1 MESRRY
7 RLKHLA
13 VIRISGEQCNA
24 FLQGQL
30 SSDLRE
36 LTSMRAQLSSLNSAK
51 GRVLAVLQLGRLGND
66 ILMVLP
72 SAIAGNIVDT
82 LRKYILNMK
91 VVVDVDANL
100 ACIGVAGPDVN
111 KALDAMDIPIADSD
125 WACNSD
131 DKRVAWRLPGEHDRV
146 MVVAP
151 TAIADSYWNKLDAYK
166 DGDMLN
172 WRWHDIQSKLPEVL
186 PATQDKF
193 VAQML
198 MLDDLGAID
207 FDKGCYTGQE
217 VIARAH
223 YLGKVKRNCAV
234 GATPSKR
241 PLKPGEVLHVD
252 DKPSAV
258 IVSAAPH
265 PETGQSILA
274 VMNGKYPPG
283 TMFYAADGVEVVLE
297 VGGDPTTIHSLTLRM
312 R

>member
-1 MESRRY
+1 METRRY

-51 GRVLAVLQLGRLGND
+51 GRVLAVLQLARLGND

-72 SAIAGNIVDT
+72 SAIAGNISDT
-82 LRKYILNMK
+82 LRKYILRMK
-91 VVVDVDANL
+91 VTVDVDPGL
-100 ACIGVAGPDVN
+100 VCIGIAGPGAE
-111 KALDAMDIPIADSD
+111 KAVDALDIPIAPSD

-131 DKRVAWRLPGEHDRV
+131 DKRVAWRLPGETDRV
-146 MVVAP
+146 IVAAP
-151 TAIADSYWNKLDAYK
+151 TAIADSYWSKLESLE
-166 DGDMLN
+166 DGDMMN

-241 PLKPGEVLHVD
+241 PLKPGEVLKVD